1 MQPADQTISFAGEV
15 SIDKC
20 DITTSG
26 GVKQDVAAQVIA
38 ISIYEDIFS
47 PFITGSLILKE
58 SFDLV
63 NLFPF
68 VGEEMIDIE
77 ISTPT
82 LDSKKNIKGKFYIYK
97 LSDRELVGDK
107 NIVYQLHFISIEA
120 IIDLNKK
127 ISKVYSGSPADIV
140 KSLVTDTFNG
150 LQSKKEINVEPTKKD
165 IKFISNFWSPV
176 KAINFATQYAINKND
191 SPNYVFFE
199 NRYGFY
205 FISLDTLYT
214 NGVYQQFTY
223 DKYTRDKVGS
233 GPTSSDVRNVDE
245 DYRRINTIT
254 IPTGFD
260 YIDRLRSGM
269 FSSKV
274 TSFDLNRKLYNVKN
288 YDSKSDFDKLN
299 HLNKNSV
306 IGDNAIFRSNSLLI
320 NYPRDNANFSG
331 FGDATNFKNLQ
342 KRISLM
348 KMAEANKIEIVVP
361 GRADYTAGQKVSVTL
376 NKIEP
381 ASEKDNDEDLIDK
394 MFSGF
399 YLVSAV
405 NHYITRERHE
415 CNMELIKDSLQMN
428 IDRKK

>member
-1 MQPADQTISFAGEV
+1 MQPADKVLRFAGDV

-26 GVKQDVAAQVIA
+26 GVRQDIAAQVIA
-38 ISIYEDIFS
+38 ISIYEDLFS
-47 PFITGSLILKE
+47 PFMTGSLIIKE

-68 VGEEMIDIE
+68 VGEEMLEIE

-82 LDSKKNIKGKFYIYK
+82 MDEKKNIKGTFYIYK
-97 LSDRELVGDK
+97 LTDRELLGDK
-107 NIVYQLHFISIEA
+107 NIVYQLHFISMEA
-120 IIDLNKK
+120 IVDLNKK
-127 ISKVYSGSPADIV
+127 ISKVYTGSPADIV
-140 KSLVTDTFNG
+140 KSLVTDEFNG
-150 LQSKKEINVEPTKKD
+150 LQSKKEVNVEPTTKD

-176 KAINFATQYAINKND
+176 KAINYATESAINKNG
-191 SPNYVFFE
+191 SPTYVFFE
-199 NRYGFY
+199 NRFGFY
-205 FISLDTLYT
+205 FITLDSLYN
-214 NGVYQQFTY
+214 NGVYQEFTY
-223 DKYTRDKVGS
+223 DKYTRDKLPNG
-233 GPTSSDVRNVDE
+233 GDIKNPQE
-245 DYRRINTIT
+245 DYRRIENLT

-260 YIDRLRSGM
+260 YVDRLRSGM

-274 TSFDLNRKLYNVKN
+274 TSFDINRKLYNVKN
-288 YDSKSDFDKLN
+288 YDSKSDFDSLN
-299 HLNKNSV
+299 HLNKNPI

-331 FGDATNFKNLQ
+331 FGDATNFKILQ

-348 KMAEANKIEIVVP
+348 KMAEANKIEITVA
-361 GRADYTAGQKVSVTL
+361 GRSDYTVGQKVSVTL

-381 ASEKDNDEDLIDK
+381 IQQSDNDSDLIDK

-399 YLVSAV
+399 YLISAI

-428 IDRKK
+428 IDGKK